1 MNLDKPSDKLDDKP
15 DDKPGEF
22 FSYVEMKMMYVA
34 WTDSPLYIVHICTLK
49 SYLVTRH
56 ILRTMC
62 IWYKYEKQAFSI

>member
-34 WTDSPLYIVHICTLK
+34 
-49 SYLVTRH
+49 
-56 ILRTMC
+56 
-62 IWYKYEKQAFSI
+62 